1 MDIIPA
7 VAAIIKTYTKKGP
20 GHGGRSCITANACA
34 TANACITANACAR
47 RREMPPYNAKPF
59 GKGNLIKL
67 PIPLNPDATPFI
79 PQRFV

>member
-1 MDIIPA
+1 MSSSFK
-7 VAAIIKTYTKKGP
+7 IKTYTKKGP
-20 GHGGRSCITANACA
+20 GHGGRGSTN
-34 TANACITANACAR
+34 ANACITANACAR

>member
-1 MDIIPA
+1 MPSSFK
-7 VAAIIKTYTKKGP
+7 IKTYTKKGP
-20 GHGGRSCITANACA
+20 GPGGRGSTN
-34 TANACITANACAR
+34 ANACITANACAR

>member
-1 MDIIPA
+1 MQSSFKIR
-7 VAAIIKTYTKKGP
+7 TLTKKGP
-20 GHGGRSCITANACA
+20 GHGGRATACANASVGS
-34 TANACITANACAR
+34 R
-47 RREMPPYNAKPF
+47 RQIPPYKAKPF

>member
-1 MDIIPA
+1 MPSSFKS
-7 VAAIIKTYTKKGP
+7 KTYTKKGP
-20 GHGGRSCITANACA
+20 GHGGRAS
-34 TANACITANACAR
+34 ANACAR
-47 RREMPPYNAKPF
+47 RREIPPYKAKPF